1 MPSATGIEF
10 KLQEMAQRIKTLREI
25 LGLSPAE
32 MALKT
37 GISVAEYL
45 ECEAGNSD
53 LNFAFLYR
61 CALALNVDV
70 TDIIEGTSPR
80 LAGYTVTR
88 SGEGQQIQKAHGM
101 TYFNLA
107 SAFKNR
113 IAEPLYV
120 VSEFDPKLQNADIE
134 LTTHEG
140 QECDIVVKGA
150 LKVQVGDHVE
160 VLHQGDSIYYDSS
173 VPHGMIAVENA
184 DCIFYAFVLNPASEP
199 MEQIVHAGSR
209 DVNLAPVKKKAVEV
223 PRVWQE
229 FVEPVENEK
238 GVLTAISFKGEDKFN
253 FAFDIIDR
261 LGREKPEKL
270 AMLHIGKDKRM
281 PPIRQPTTLSPW
293 VLKRATRSC

>member
-107 SAFKNR
+107 AAFKNR

-120 VSEFDPKLQNADIE
+120 VSEFDPKTQNADIE

-160 VLHQGDSIYYDSS
+160 VLHAGDSIYYDSS
-173 VPHGMIAVENA
+173 VPHGMVAVENA
-184 DCIFYAFVLNPASEP
+184 DCAFYAFVLNPAS
-199 MEQIVHAGSR
+199 
-209 DVNLAPVKKKAVEV
+209 
-223 PRVWQE
+223 
-229 FVEPVENEK
+229 
-238 GVLTAISFKGEDKFN
+238 
-253 FAFDIIDR
+253 
-261 LGREKPEKL
+261 
-270 AMLHIGKDKRM
+270 
-281 PPIRQPTTLSPW
+281 
-293 VLKRATRSC
+293 